1 MREAQRSEHLGRLIE
16 GIKKIAGGASFER
29 FGAKFLDHHLHAG
42 LVHRGLNTQLNPI
55 GGTVDSVDDAG
66 RIAAE
71 YSIDKQYFQG
81 RWVKP
86 TDDLLHVL
94 RLHPEVQEIYLVSSQ
109 TATIDEVKAAKDRVS
124 AWPGLQH
131 RTIHYYDARRI
142 AEVIIDELL
151 LDDAAVRALV
161 EHLPVLERILNEHQ
175 ATLVLPAVN
184 PCRVALLS
192 VEQAIDAALSDA
204 NPVVAISGLPGSGK
218 SDAAAAYASSQGGR
232 YQTPIWVEGT
242 ELTRVSDLNSLSLW
256 RGGADLNVAGMLK
269 TRRCLLIIDDLPPHI
284 GLSDLK
290 PLASQ
295 GSHILVTRRETETG
309 DIEIPALT
317 PSEAREI
324 LGRNVATPCPEPVLK
339 ALMSV
344 VGGHPLSLALVNK
357 AVCAGITW
365 SEIAEDCG
373 SLTELADGRECLAD
387 RILGHLSSLLSS
399 ELAVFE
405 WVGESRCDRRF
416 LRSIIRSP
424 GMLKIGGQG
433 LLAADRPKVVRL
445 HDVVY
450 ASLKAQRWLTPE
462 WITLLDQRFEQH
474 LAILIEEENLALR
487 VLATTMR
494 NKLETVSRA
503 RFSPSVLV
511 ALLTVWRPEEITP
524 DVLESP
530 EVYLDRL
537 EARATPVSYV
547 EVRLVLEAV
556 ESWYR
561 SDKIKS
567 VEAAKEQLEA
577 RLPLFPR
584 FLRLKFSN
592 PRSQAEVQ
600 HHWGK
605 ALKIL
610 KQTEA
615 AAGQFEAVMAGPIPL
630 EATRLQLIRLYG
642 DERAVALADEILTAA
657 QTPQKVSSSVVLG
670 VVENLNW
677 AKGRAVNELFN
688 RHAELIEREVTEAAD
703 AGLEQAYT
711 ALASVARHWSWH
723 EPARLQR
730 VFGAI
735 PILGPDTADDQTLGA
750 LGEILLKL
758 AKSNWPPNR
767 DQQCEAVRYYSSII
781 QPTPF
786 QLQKHGEV
794 LIDLR
799 QFPEAE
805 AVLRRIP
812 NHDADPF
819 VSYRLSQ
826 ARLEQNDSSG
836 ALSLINAAI
845 KNLKDNEN
853 KYLATFL
860 VHRYKIRA
868 AQADPD
874 AVADLDR
881 AIALTPDEKYRI
893 ILTQQR
899 EKIDQVAPSGE
910 SLE

>member
-1 MREAQRSEHLGRLIE
+1 MREAQRSEHLDRLIN
-16 GIKKIAGGASFER
+16 GINKIGGGAAFER
-29 FGAKFLDHHLHAG
+29 FGAKFLDHHLNAG

-71 YSIDKQYFQG
+71 YSIDKQYFHG

-86 TDDLLHVL
+86 TNDLLHVL
-94 RLHPEVQEIYLVSSQ
+94 HMHPKVQDIYLVSSQ
-109 TATIDEVKAAKDRVS
+109 TATVEEVNTAKDRVS

-151 LDDAAVRALV
+151 LDDAAIRALV
-161 EHLPVLERILNEHQ
+161 EHLPVLERVLNEHQ
-175 ATLVLPAVN
+175 ATLVLPAVD
-184 PCRVALLS
+184 PCRVVLRS
-192 VEQAIDAALSDA
+192 VEQAINAALNDA

-218 SDAAAAYASSQGGR
+218 SDAAAAYASSQGDR

-242 ELTRVSDLNSLSLW
+242 ELTRVSDLTSLSLW
-256 RGGADLNVAGMLK
+256 RGGADLNVAGMLR

-284 GLSDLK
+284 GLRDLK
-290 PLASQ
+290 PLASP
-295 GSHILVTRRETETG
+295 GSHILVTRRETEAG

-324 LGRNVATPCPEPVLK
+324 LDRNIAAPCPEAVLK
-339 ALMSV
+339 ALMDV
-344 VGGHPLSLALVNK
+344 VGGHPLSLALANK
-357 AVCAGITW
+357 AVSAGITW
-365 SEIAEDCG
+365 NEIAEDCD
-373 SLTELADGRECLAD
+373 SLTELADGRERLAD
-387 RILGHLSSLLSS
+387 RILGHLKSQLSS

-405 WVGESRCDRRF
+405 WVGQSRCDHRF

-450 ASLKAQRWLTPE
+450 ASLKVQGWLTPE
-462 WITLLDQRFEQH
+462 QITQLDQRFEQH
-474 LAILIEEENLALR
+474 LATLIEEESLALR

-494 NKLETVSRA
+494 TKLETVARA
-503 RFSPSVLV
+503 RFSPAVLV
-511 ALLTVWRPEEITP
+511 ALLTVWRPEEMTS

-547 EVRLVLEAV
+547 EVRLVLEAI

-561 SDKIKS
+561 FEKIKS

-584 FLRLKFSN
+584 LLTLEFSH
-592 PRSQAEVQ
+592 PRSLAEAR

-610 KQTEA
+610 KHNEA
-615 AAGQFEAVMAGPIPL
+615 AADQFEAVMAGPIPL
-630 EATRLQLIRLYG
+630 EATRLQLIRLYA
-642 DERAVALADEILTAA
+642 DERAVVLADEILTAA

-677 AKGRAVNELFN
+677 AKGSALDELFN
-688 RHAELIEREVTEAAD
+688 RHTELIEREITEAAD

-711 ALASVARHWSWH
+711 ALASVARYWSWH

-735 PILGPDTADDQTLGA
+735 PIPSADTADGQTSGA

-758 AKSNWPPNR
+758 AKSSWPPNI
-767 DQQCEAVRYYSSII
+767 DQQYEAVRYYSSII

-794 LIDLR
+794 LIDLK

-812 NHDADPF
+812 HHDADPF
-819 VSYRLSQ
+819 VSHRLSQ
-826 ARLEQNDSSG
+826 ARLEQNDSTG
-836 ALSLINAAI
+836 ALNLINAAI
-845 KNLKDNEN
+845 ENLKDGQH
-853 KYLATFL
+853 KYLGTFL
-860 VHRYKIRA
+860 AHRYKVRTA
-868 AQADPD
+868 LADPD

-881 AIALTPDEKYRI
+881 AITLTPPGKYRSS
-893 ILTQQR
+893 LTRQR
-899 EKIDQVAPSGE
+899 EKIDQAAPSA
-910 SLE
+910 